1 MTGEG
6 SAELPSCGLAAGMEH
21 NRTDLRIT
29 GTFKTL
35 SATA

>member
-1 MTGEG
+1 MAAEG
-6 SAELPSCGLAAGMEH
+6 SAELPSCDLASDMEH
-21 NRTDLRIT
+21 KCPDLRIT